1 MIQKIRKSIPYLLP
15 IVAAV
20 LIIGLILSRVV
31 DTDSGTPPEPEITIS
46 VDEAAN
52 HIGDVAEVCGEVASA
67 DFLPQIGGDPTFINF
82 GRPHPNQVFTAV
94 IWGEHR
100 HLWQT
105 PPDQL
110 FEGQEICVSGEIRMH
125 EGTPQIVVERRDQI
139 KPKE

>member
-1 MIQKIRKSIPYLLP
+1 LIQKIRKSIPYLLP

-31 DTDSGTPPEPEITIS
+31 DSDSSTPPEPEITIT

-52 HIGDVAEVCGEVASA
+52 HIGDVAEVCGEVSSA
-67 DFLPQIGGDPTFINF
+67 DYLPQIGGEPTFINF

-105 PPDQL
+105 PPDEL
-110 FEGQEICVSGEIRMH
+110 FEGREICVSGEVRMH

-139 KPKE
+139 KPKN